1 MKIKL
6 ILKILLCSGSLYKV
20 TLYGSYCK
28 RELRKG
34 TKGRYIKF
42 FKVYTT
48 VLVYR
53 LNAKILYLMILCYDQ
68 TIFNKLCLIFD
79 KQINNH

>member
-1 MKIKL
+1 MEVYTKS
-6 ILKILLCSGSLYKV
+6 LCMEVIVKENEE
-20 TLYGSYCK
+20 K
-28 RELRKG
+28 EQE
-34 TKGRYIKF
+34 GRYIKF